1 MKISFKSL
9 TVFILI
15 AIFSLWLW
23 YKFGYNQFL
32 FIDLPVEKK
41 EALAKAEAYLISL
54 GVDFKGYR
62 KAIVFN
68 EDGWADRYLQKV
80 LGVKKE
86 EEFLKQHNYSLFYW
100 HIRFFKELKKEE
112 YNINISPKTAE
123 VLAYNHVIEDVEAR
137 ENISKELA
145 RQKAEEFFKK
155 AYNINLQ
162 EYNLHGE
169 NAKRLELRTDYSFSW
184 EKKGVYIP
192 WENNQGGAKLL
203 IGITVSGNEIRS
215 FYINKLDIPEKFKR
229 YINNKIASGG
239 NLSSFT
245 FILIA
250 GLVIWSILTVIKRK
264 HDLVIRLSIRPFVN
278 LAAFLVIL
286 NVCAIFNNFQGVLMG
301 YPTTVSLVSFFWLSI
316 VRIFLSIGF
325 ASIVFIFTGLAGELL
340 RNEQLPDAKYSCLL
354 HYLKSTF
361 FSRNAAG
368 LIVFGYILF
377 FIILGFQS
385 CLFYFG
391 QKYLGVWKELTSL
404 TQFSSSYFPF
414 LTAFIIGV
422 NTSLNEEIIFRL
434 FGISFGKKYLKN
446 IILAVLFSSI
456 VWGLCHTGY
465 AIFPVWFRGIEVS
478 LLGVIFCFI
487 FLKYGLISVIV
498 THYLFNVFWGVA
510 VYILGHS
517 SAYMFFSS
525 LAVLLFPLAFAAIA
539 YFVNKED
546 KEKEIKIMLDAN
558 QKYNLG
564 ILVVFVSTQKNKGFD
579 SETIKRELI
588 KHNWDIDLVDLA
600 IEEVFKE

>member
-9 TVFILI
+9 SAFILI
-15 AIFSLWLW
+15 AIFGLWLW
-23 YKFGYNQFL
+23 YKFGYSQLL
-32 FIDLPVEKK
+32 FVDLPLEKK
-41 EALAKAEAYLISL
+41 EALVKAEAYLISL
-54 GVDFKGYR
+54 GVDLKGYR

-68 EDGWADRYLQKV
+68 ADGWADRYLQKV

-86 EEFLKQHNYSLFYW
+86 TEFLKQHNYSLFYW

-112 YNINISPKTAE
+112 YNINISPKTAG
-123 VLAYNHVIEDVEAR
+123 VLAYNHSIEDVESR
-137 ENISKELA
+137 ENISKEFA

-162 EYNLHGE
+162 EYKLHSE

-184 EKKGVYIP
+184 EKNGVYIP

-203 IGITVSGNEIRS
+203 IGITVSGSEIRN

-229 YINNKIASGG
+229 YINNKIVSGG
-239 NLSSFT
+239 NFSSFT
-245 FILIA
+245 FILIS
-250 GLVIWSILTVIKRK
+250 GLVVWSILTVIKKK
-264 HDLVIRLSIRPFVN
+264 HNLVIRLSKRPFVN

-286 NVCAIFNNFQGVLMG
+286 NACAIFNNFQGVIMG
-301 YPTTVSLVSFFWLSI
+301 YPTTVGLISFFWLSI
-316 VRIFLSIGF
+316 VRMSLSMGF

-340 RNEQLPDAKYSCLL
+340 RNEQLPGAKYSCLL
-354 HYLKSTF
+354 HYVKSSF
-361 FSRNAAG
+361 FSRSAAG
-368 LIVFGYILF
+368 LIVFGHILF
-377 FIILGFQS
+377 FIILGFQAS
-385 CLFYFG
+385 LFYFG

-422 NTSLNEEIIFRL
+422 NTSLNEEVIFRL

-446 IILAVLFSSI
+446 IILAALFSSI

-478 LLGVIFCFI
+478 LMGVIFCFI
-487 FLKYGLISVIV
+487 FLKYGLIPVIV
-498 THYLFNVFWGVA
+498 AHYLFNVFWGVA
-510 VYILGHS
+510 VYIFGHS

-525 LAVLLFPLAFAAIA
+525 LAVLLLPLAFAAIA
-539 YFVNKED
+539 YFANKED
-546 KEKEIKIMLDAN
+546 REKEIKILLDTN

-564 ILVVFVSTQKNKGFD
+564 MLVVFVLAQKNKGLGPQ
-579 SETIKRELI
+579 TIKREI
-588 KHNWDIDLVDLA
+588 VNHNWDIDLVDLA
-600 IEEVFKE
+600 IEEVFKA